1 MKIQDFQ
8 DNVTCGGFDNI
19 FANIYKPQDIES
31 QESRY
36 MSAVEKF
43 TALYPNRNDIH
54 VYSAPGRTEIGGNH
68 TDHQHGCVIAGAVD
82 LDVIGVVAFHDE
94 NIIRIKSE
102 GYDEF
107 AVSLDDLDVHIGE
120 KGSSEIVRGIAARF
134 KDLGVEISGFDMYTT
149 SNVLGGSGISSSAA
163 FETLI
168 ATAIDSYYNN
178 KYFSDA
184 GWCAYDSMNM
194 PLMENAVK
202 AYEAGGIDAGEQ
214 VLIQYYQTDVKDI
227 MHWLKNKAKPFRERY
242 ELIKCAFDDHFA
254 ERYHTSVPLF
264 LIIIDGAVNDY
275 TKSKGFFA
283 EGTDVSAWDCLVGCG
298 DGLTKIKDIFKK
310 GRNKT
315 NHDEIRLP
323 YRNGILHGRDLNYA
337 NKYVSCKCI
346 SLMFALADWMN
357 MKDSEN
363 TRKQK
368 FEKECNPPPISES
381 LKKIKQNAIDRQ
393 EIQKWVKRDIKIGE
407 TISATPTIE
416 ECKDFPYLLPLISA
430 FNAWS
435 TRNYGSLSV
444 WFKNVFSYESSDKK
458 RAGECRKLF
467 DHKNLI
473 SYELEEIE
481 ERALALTKIV
491 VLVKW
496 KSNDIVHTEHF
507 EFGCSYQ
514 QEDGNVGYPW
524 KNNGAWILIPWKIQG
539 LYK

>member
-1 MKIQDFQ
+1 M
-8 DNVTCGGFDNI
+8 
-19 FANIYKPQDIES
+19 
-31 QESRY
+31 
-36 MSAVEKF
+36 
-43 TALYPNRNDIH
+43 
-54 VYSAPGRTEIGGNH
+54 
-68 TDHQHGCVIAGAVD
+68 
-82 LDVIGVVAFHDE
+82 
-94 NIIRIKSE
+94 
-102 GYDEF
+102 
-107 AVSLDDLDVHIGE
+107 
-120 KGSSEIVRGIAARF
+120 
-134 KDLGVEISGFDMYTT
+134 
-149 SNVLGGSGISSSAA
+149 
-163 FETLI
+163 
-168 ATAIDSYYNN
+168 
-178 KYFSDA
+178 
-184 GWCAYDSMNM
+184 
-194 PLMENAVK
+194 
-202 AYEAGGIDAGEQ
+202 
-214 VLIQYYQTDVKDI
+214 
-227 MHWLKNKAKPFRERY
+227 
-242 ELIKCAFDDHFA
+242 
-254 ERYHTSVPLF
+254 
-264 LIIIDGAVNDY
+264 
-275 TKSKGFFA
+275 
-283 EGTDVSAWDCLVGCG
+283 GCG

-524 KNNGAWILIPWKIQG
+524 KNNVSLRWECWKRIFWSRRSATHKNHPDRKPPARCRALSIKPSMRQRESCT
-539 LYK
+539 